1 MVHVTMR
8 EKTKKQKI
16 ELDRKIFEKECTA
29 RELRKK
35 LGIRNEIS
43 HEQPKVYIYSF
54 NLLVDQVYL

>member
-43 HEQPKVYIYSF
+43 HELPKVYIRLIYR
-54 NLLVDQVYL
+54 LIVYIL